1 MNKFNFF
8 KDKKVIITGHTGFKG
23 SWLTLFLKIMGANIL
38 GISFSYPTSPLHFKV
53 CKELKNIKSKKID
66 IRNFNKLKNTISNFK
81 PDYIFHLAAQ
91 PIVSDSVKNP
101 LKTWSS
107 NTIGTINILEILK
120 NYNNRVYVVI
130 ITSDKVY
137 YNFEKKGAYKE
148 TDILGGKDPYSAS
161 KASAEIAI
169 KSYFETYLKAKKNIN
184 LAVARAGNVIGGGDW
199 SEGRLIPDCV
209 RAWSK
214 KNTVKIRSPLSTRPW
229 QHVMEVVYGY
239 ILLALKL
246 RRNKSINGEAF
257 NFGPSSNKDYR
268 VIDCLK
274 KIKIFWPSIKWKK
287 SNSKVFKEAGLLKLN
302 SKKTLKILKWK
313 TILNFNETIKLT
325 AQWYKSFY
333 SKKSE
338 IITTSQIQNYLKKI
352 EKN

>member
-137 YNFEKKGAYKE
+137 YNFEKKA
-148 TDILGGKDPYSAS
+148 L
-161 KASAEIAI
+161 I
-169 KSYFETYLKAKKNIN
+169 KK
-184 LAVARAGNVIGGGDW
+184 
-199 SEGRLIPDCV
+199 
-209 RAWSK
+209 
-214 KNTVKIRSPLSTRPW
+214 
-229 QHVMEVVYGY
+229 
-239 ILLALKL
+239 
-246 RRNKSINGEAF
+246 
-257 NFGPSSNKDYR
+257 
-268 VIDCLK
+268 
-274 KIKIFWPSIKWKK
+274 
-287 SNSKVFKEAGLLKLN
+287 
-302 SKKTLKILKWK
+302 
-313 TILNFNETIKLT
+313 
-325 AQWYKSFY
+325 
-333 SKKSE
+333 
-338 IITTSQIQNYLKKI
+338 QIY
-352 EKN
+352 

>member
-1 MNKFNFF
+1 
-8 KDKKVIITGHTGFKG
+8 
-23 SWLTLFLKIMGANIL
+23 
-38 GISFSYPTSPLHFKV
+38 
-53 CKELKNIKSKKID
+53 
-66 IRNFNKLKNTISNFK
+66 
-81 PDYIFHLAAQ
+81 
-91 PIVSDSVKNP
+91 
-101 LKTWSS
+101 
-107 NTIGTINILEILK
+107 
-120 NYNNRVYVVI
+120 
-130 ITSDKVY
+130 
-137 YNFEKKGAYKE
+137 
-148 TDILGGKDPYSAS
+148 
-161 KASAEIAI
+161 
-169 KSYFETYLKAKKNIN
+169 
-184 LAVARAGNVIGGGDW
+184 
-199 SEGRLIPDCV
+199 
-209 RAWSK
+209 
-214 KNTVKIRSPLSTRPW
+214 
-229 QHVMEVVYGY
+229 MEVVYGY